1 MAISIREKYLR
12 LKEKLKNPV
21 FYAEYQRKKLE
32 KQRQYAR
39 DPEFCKRR
47 NLSTADWRWRKARGL
62 PTRPREKIRPDN
74 VINLPCAPAP
84 GPSGPFEFTLVPE
97 ISVAFD

>member
-1 MAISIREKYLR
+1 MAISIQEKYLR

-21 FYAEYQRKKLE
+21 FYAAYRKMKLE

-39 DPEFCKRR
+39 DPEFCKKR
-47 NLSTADWRWRKARGL
+47 NLATADWKFRKVRGL
-62 PTRPREKIRPDN
+62 PIRPYHRIKPAGL
-74 VINLPCAPAP
+74 VIPPLAKTEPTNY
-84 GPSGPFEFTLVPE
+84 EFTLVSD